1 MSTRAPSPEPVS
13 TALARALSVLALA
26 ACSLASCASYASRTA
41 DALADF
47 RRGQFA
53 SAEARYAEP
62 DTTGSAFLTGAEAGS
77 AALAAGDFERARAH
91 FDAAALAVR
100 EREERGLV
108 SIENAGEA
116 LGTFALNDTLADYQ
130 GEGFER
136 VYLHA
141 SLAFCYLGLGRADSA
156 LVEAKRANQLLERE
170 QELYDS
176 DYAAGGVGHL
186 ASAIAYELAGDL
198 ADAYIDYK
206 RMLDKGIA
214 PELAG
219 SAAVRL
225 AHALGREDELP
236 DLRARF
242 GEPLE
247 LPQGAASVIVLAG
260 LGMGPVKREVSL
272 PIPTGDGF
280 ISWAVPSY
288 VDGPP
293 GLTELELEVL
303 HEDGGTLG
311 VRTALVEDVTRVAR
325 QNLGDRIAWMTAK
338 SVARGVAKRELTKS
352 LADDHGLIG
361 QIAGDL
367 YSLISERADLR
378 AWQTLPASWHA
389 ARVFVPPGVQRL
401 RLSGAGGASTE
412 FGPIELRAG
421 EYAFVF
427 ARAPAYE
434 VHAHLVGGRRIAT
447 QAAAEGA
454 TSQAAVPA
462 LDPALDASAPE
473 ATPAP

>member
-1 MSTRAPSPEPVS
+1 MSTRAPSPGHANAS
-13 TALARALSVLALA
+13 ALWAQSALAIG
-26 ACSLASCASYASRTA
+26 ACMLASCASYASRTA

-47 RRGQFA
+47 RRGQFEA
-53 SAEARYAEP
+53 AEARFAAPE
-62 DTTGSAFLTGAEAGS
+62 TTDSAFLAGAEAGS
-77 AALAAGDFERARAH
+77 AALAAGEFERARVH

-108 SIENAGEA
+108 SVENAGEA
-116 LGTFALNDTLADYQ
+116 IGTFAFNDTLADYQ

-141 SLAFCYLGLGRADSA
+141 NLAFCYLGLGRADSA
-156 LVEAKRANQLLERE
+156 LVEARRANQLLERE

-176 DYAAGGVGHL
+176 DYAAGGLGHL

-225 AHALGREDELP
+225 AHQLGREDELP

-247 LPQGAASVIVLAG
+247 LPQGAASIFVLAG

-280 ISWAVPSY
+280 ISWAVPTY
-288 VDGPP
+288 VDAPP
-293 GLTELELEVL
+293 GLDELELEVL
-303 HEDGGTLG
+303 HEDGGALS
-311 VRTALVEDVTRVAR
+311 VRTALVEDVSRVAR

-338 SVARGVAKRELTKS
+338 SAARGIAKRELTKS

-378 AWQTLPASWHA
+378 AWQTLPASWQA

-401 RLSGAGGASTE
+401 RLGGPGGTSTE
-412 FGPIELRAG
+412 LGPIELRAG

-434 VHAHLVGGRRIAT
+434 VHAHLVGGRRIAAEASE
-447 QAAAEGA
+447 AAPSASA
-454 TSQAAVPA
+454 PA
-462 LDPALDASAPE
+462 LDPALDLAPDASP
-473 ATPAP
+473 TP